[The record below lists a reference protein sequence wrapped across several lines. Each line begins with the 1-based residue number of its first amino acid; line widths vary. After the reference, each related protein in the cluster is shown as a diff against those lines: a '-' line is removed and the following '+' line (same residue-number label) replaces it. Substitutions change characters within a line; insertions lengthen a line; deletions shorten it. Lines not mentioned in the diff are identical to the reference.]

1 MGLAVATTKRKKK
14 GQLEA
19 LERDVSGSWSNNGG
33 GDLRAS
39 SPLPSERTTLEGGW
53 ARLRLVGDDMG
64 WW

>member
-39 SPLPSERTTLEGGW
+39 SPLPSERTTLEGG
-53 ARLRLVGDDMG
+53 
-64 WW
+64 